1 MGFEVNEDV
10 IKNIVNCQPF
20 AVEQLLLLLRRKI
33 EQLSERRAK
42 SDDPEVDQGRSGQK
56 ALIGFRMGQ
65 VRETDR
71 QSERTKTKFCLS
83 VLLVYFI
90 HSFIH
95 TEHLYSASSR
105 ELLRGAPDSSMDKK
119 SSLKLRKKHKKK
131 D

>member
-56 ALIGFRMGQ
+56 TLIGFRMGQ

-71 QSERTKTKFCLS
+71 QSEF
-83 VLLVYFI
+83 
-90 HSFIH
+90 
-95 TEHLYSASSR
+95 
-105 ELLRGAPDSSMDKK
+105 
-119 SSLKLRKKHKKK
+119 RKN
-131 D
+131 